1 MSYNIVALPTFSI
14 KLKKLAK
21 KYKKI
26 KYDLQELNREL
37 SHNPRVGIALQHNCY
52 KIRVANSSTP
62 TGKSGGFRVV
72 YYFVDN
78 NNKVF
83 LMTIYSKTQKENL
96 SENEL
101 LELLKLNGLE
111 KELKIRED

>member
-1 MSYNIVALPTFSI
+1 MNYNLVVLATFSS

-21 KYKKI
+21 KYKQIKI
-26 KYDLQELNREL
+26 DMKELQEELQLN
-37 SHNPRVGIALQHNCY
+37 PKAGIALQHSCY
-52 KIRVANSSTP
+52 KIRIVNSSTP

-78 NNKVF
+78 NNKIF
-83 LMTIYSKTQKENL
+83 LMTIYSKTQKDNL

-101 LELLKLNGLE
+101 LELLKINGL
-111 KELKIRED
+111 DQ

>member
-1 MSYNIVALPTFSI
+1 MSYNLVALPTFAN

-26 KYDLQELNREL
+26 KFDMQELKKEL
-37 SHNPRVGIALQHNCY
+37 IANPKIGIALQYNCY

-72 YYFVDN
+72 YYFVDSD
-78 NNKVF
+78 NKVF

-101 LELLKLNGLE
+101 LELLKINGLE
-111 KELKIRED
+111 K

>member
-1 MSYNIVALPTFSI
+1 MSYNLVALPTFST

-26 KYDLQELNREL
+26 KSDLQELQKKL
-37 SHNPRVGIALQHNCY
+37 ISNPKIGIALQHNCY

-72 YYFVDN
+72 YYFVN
-78 NNKVF
+78 ENNKVF
-83 LMTIYSKTQKENL
+83 LMTIYSKTKKENI

-101 LELLKLNGLE
+101 LELLKLNDLD
-111 KELKIRED
+111 K

>member
-1 MSYNIVALPTFSI
+1 MSYSLVALPTFAS

-26 KYDLQELNREL
+26 KSDLQELQKEL
-37 SHNPRVGIALQHNCY
+37 MSNPKIGIALQHNCY

-72 YYFVDN
+72 YYFVDRD
-78 NNKVF
+78 NKVF
-83 LMTIYSKTQKENL
+83 LMTIYSKTQKENI

-101 LELLKLNGLE
+101 LELLKINGLA
-111 KELKIRED
+111 K

>member
-1 MSYNIVALPTFSI
+1 MSYSLVALPTFAL

-21 KYKKI
+21 KYKRI
-26 KYDLQELNREL
+26 KFDLQDLKKEL
-37 SHNPRVGIALQHNCY
+37 SNNPKIGISLQHNCY

-72 YYFVDN
+72 YYFVDKN
-78 NNKVF
+78 EKVY

-96 SENEL
+96 SDNEL
-101 LELLKLNGLE
+101 LELLKMN
-111 KELKIRED
+111 ELAVN

>member
-1 MSYNIVALPTFSI
+1 MNYSLIALPTFTL

-26 KYDLQELNREL
+26 KYDLQNLNDDL
-37 SHNPRVGIALQHNCY
+37 SINPKVGIALQHNCY

-72 YYFVDN
+72 YYFIDKN
-78 NNKVF
+78 DKVY
-83 LMTIYSKTQKENL
+83 LMTIYSKTQKDNL

-101 LELLKLNGLE
+101 LELLKLNGLD
-111 KELKIRED
+111 R

>member
-1 MSYNIVALPTFSI
+1 MSYDIVALVTFSL

-26 KYDLQELNREL
+26 KFDLQDLTKEL
-37 SHNPRVGIALQHNCY
+37 SANPKLGISLQHNCY
-52 KIRVANSSTP
+52 KIRVANSSVP
-62 TGKSGGFRVV
+62 TGKSGGFRII
-72 YYFVDN
+72 YYFVDI

-83 LMTIYSKTQKENL
+83 LMTIYSKTQKDNL

-101 LELLKLNGLE
+101 LELLKLNDLD
-111 KELKIRED
+111 K

>member
-1 MSYNIVALPTFSI
+1 MSYDIVALPTFSL

-26 KYDLQELNREL
+26 KFDLQQLREEL
-37 SHNPRVGIALQHNCY
+37 SFNPKVGIALQHNCY
-52 KIRVANSSTP
+52 KLRVANSSTP

-72 YYFVDN
+72 YYFIDT

-83 LMTIYSKTQKENL
+83 LMTIYSKTQKENI

-101 LELLKLNGLE
+101 LELLKINGLD
-111 KELKIRED
+111 R

>member
-1 MSYNIVALPTFSI
+1 MSYNLVVLPTFSI

-26 KYDLQELNREL
+26 KIDFQDLKQELIL
-37 SHNPRVGIALQHNCY
+37 NPKSGIPLQHNCY
-52 KIRVANSSTP
+52 KIRVSNSSIP

-72 YYFVDN
+72 YYFIDKSN
-78 NNKVF
+78 NIF
-83 LMTIYSKTQKENL
+83 LMTIYSKTHKDNL

-101 LELLKLNGLE
+101 LELLKINDLD
-111 KELKIRED
+111 K

>member
-1 MSYNIVALPTFSI
+1 MNYNLVVLATFSS

-21 KYKKI
+21 KYKQIKI
-26 KYDLQELNREL
+26 DMKELQEELQLN
-37 SHNPRVGIALQHNCY
+37 PKAGIALQHSCY
-52 KIRVANSSTP
+52 KIRIANSSTP

-78 NNKVF
+78 NNKIF
-83 LMTIYSKTQKENL
+83 LMTIYSKTQKDNL

-101 LELLKLNGLE
+101 LELLKINGL
-111 KELKIRED
+111 DQ

>member
-1 MSYNIVALPTFSI
+1 MSYSLVALPTFAL

-26 KYDLQELNREL
+26 KYDLQNLKQEL
-37 SHNPRVGIALQHNCY
+37 SSNPKIGIALQHNCY
-52 KIRVANSSTP
+52 KIRVVNSSTS

-72 YYFVDN
+72 YYFVDE
-78 NNKVF
+78 NKKVY

-96 SENEL
+96 SDNEL
-101 LELLKLNGLE
+101 LELLKINGLYT
-111 KELKIRED
+111 

>member
-1 MSYNIVALPTFSI
+1 MNYNIVALPTFSL

-26 KYDLQELNREL
+26 KFDLQELQKEL
-37 SHNPRVGIALQHNCY
+37 SLNPKIGIVLQHNCY
-52 KIRVANSSTP
+52 KIRVVNSSVP
-62 TGKSGGFRVV
+62 RGKSGGFRVV
-72 YYFVDN
+72 YYFVDE

-96 SENEL
+96 SDSEL
-101 LELLKLNGLE
+101 LELLKVNGLD
-111 KELKIRED
+111 K